1 MPRRRKTHKEFEQEI
16 NTLHPNI
23 KLLSKYTVAKE
34 KVQCECIS
42 CGNIW
47 SVRASH
53 LVDGTGCPQCFYKS
67 KKKTND
73 EFLKELLKC
82 NENIIPLEKYHSA
95 LEPIMFKCKID
106 GHIWKNRPANIL
118 QGQKCPICAKQISAN
133 KQRKSPA
140 QFVDELQALNPNIEV
155 LGNYINNKTKI
166 LCKCKLDGNE
176 WYGIPSNLLNGQGC
190 PICGKKKL
198 GDALKKTNT
207 EFLSE
212 FNSINNNIE
221 LLSNYN
227 GAYTKILCRCNVCNH
242 EWSTYPNNLTRGH
255 GCPKCAG
262 LIKTHIDFIAEM
274 EQKHPDIIVLGEY
287 KNAKTPILCKCKIDK
302 NEWFATPN
310 RLLSGTG
317 CPQCNESK
325 GEKIITDI
333 LTKNNICFMRQKTFD
348 ELYGI
353 GNRNLS
359 YDFHIPSLN
368 ILIEFQGEQHY
379 EPIDYFGGEKRFEIQ
394 QEHDKRKRKYAKDN
408 NIKLIEIPYWDF
420 ENIEEILSKE
430 LGLVD

>member
-1 MPRRRKTHKEFEQEI
+1 
-16 NTLHPNI
+16 
-23 KLLSKYTVAKE
+23 
-34 KVQCECIS
+34 
-42 CGNIW
+42 
-47 SVRASH
+47 
-53 LVDGTGCPQCFYKS
+53 
-67 KKKTND
+67 
-73 EFLKELLKC
+73 
-82 NENIIPLEKYHSA
+82 
-95 LEPIMFKCKID
+95 
-106 GHIWKNRPANIL
+106 
-118 QGQKCPICAKQISAN
+118 
-133 KQRKSPA
+133 
-140 QFVDELQALNPNIEV
+140 
-155 LGNYINNKTKI
+155 
-166 LCKCKLDGNE
+166 
-176 WYGIPSNLLNGQGC
+176 
-190 PICGKKKL
+190 
-198 GDALKKTNT
+198 
-207 EFLSE
+207 
-212 FNSINNNIE
+212 
-221 LLSNYN
+221 
-227 GAYTKILCRCNVCNH
+227 
-242 EWSTYPNNLTRGH
+242 
-255 GCPKCAG
+255 
-262 LIKTHIDFIAEM
+262 M

-379 EPIDYFGGEKRFEIQ
+379 EPIDYFGGEKRFDIQ
-394 QEHDKRKRKYAKDN
+394 QEHDKRKREYAKDN